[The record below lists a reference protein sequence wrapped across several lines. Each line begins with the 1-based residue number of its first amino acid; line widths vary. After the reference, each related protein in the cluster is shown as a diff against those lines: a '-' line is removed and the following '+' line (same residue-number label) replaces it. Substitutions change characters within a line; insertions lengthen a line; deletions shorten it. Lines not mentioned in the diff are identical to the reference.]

1 MSWISDVRDEIRD
14 LNLSGKN
21 LRKFGLFV
29 GGIFLLIGLYM
40 EYRHID
46 TEWRYVFVGVGVMLM
61 VLGATYPQ
69 SLKYVYR
76 FWMGIAFTVGWLVS
90 RVLLAVIY
98 YLVVTP
104 IGLIMKLLGKNPVAM
119 HFDREAES
127 HWVLKDENLWSIE
140 RYKKMY

>member
-1 MSWISDVRDEIRD
+1 MSWISDVRDEIQD

-40 EYRHID
+40 EYRHVVS
-46 TEWRYVFVGVGVMLM
+46 EWRFVLFGVGAMLM
-61 VLGATYPQ
+61 ALGAVYPR
-69 SLKYVYR
+69 SLTYVYR

-90 RVLLAVIY
+90 RVLLAVIFY
-98 YLVVTP
+98 GIVTP
-104 IGLIMKLLGKNPVAM
+104 IGLVMKLFGKNPIEG
-119 HFDREAES
+119 HLDPEAES
-127 HWVLKDENLWSIE
+127 HWVMKDESAWSIE